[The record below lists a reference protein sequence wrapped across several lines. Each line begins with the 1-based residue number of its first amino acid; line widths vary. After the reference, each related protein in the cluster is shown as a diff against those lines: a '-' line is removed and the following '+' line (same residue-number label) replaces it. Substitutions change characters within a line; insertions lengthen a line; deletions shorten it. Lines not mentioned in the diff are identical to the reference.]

1 MRGATVLLKVS
12 ATAWALWSAGQAYG
26 QCADTTT
33 TLWYETTAVRMN
45 GNAVRLNGQT
55 RITGDYDNWWYT
67 EADAAFYFNNTR
79 EDLSGWYHSNTLGGE
94 LDLGYTPTL
103 QTYGAARPWNANA
116 GSVCLVQVITILV
129 STQEGVGEG
138 HGRGAAAERRG
149 TKRQIRGRQKIGGR
163 GIPVNEVKP

>member
-55 RITGDYDNWWYT
+55 RITGDYYNWWYT

-103 QTYGAARPWNANA
+103 QTYGAGQYRSEEHTSELQSPCNL
-116 GSVCLVQVITILV
+116 VCRLLREKKEHTSEIHSPCNVVCRLMLVNTIYY
-129 STQEGVGEG
+129 
-138 HGRGAAAERRG
+138 R
-149 TKRQIRGRQKIGGR
+149 
-163 GIPVNEVKP
+163 

>member
-55 RITGDYDNWWYT
+55 RITGDYYNWWYT

-79 EDLSGWYHSNTLGGE
+79 EDLSGWYHSNTLGGGTGSG
-94 LDLGYTPTL
+94 LYAYVADLRRRPVLPEHGTRRLYSGLHLRRQLEYVFGHVRGLAHPL
-103 QTYGAARPWNANA
+103 QHSASVEQLKLHQHFAAYP
-116 GSVCLVQVITILV
+116 S
-129 STQEGVGEG
+129 
-138 HGRGAAAERRG
+138 
-149 TKRQIRGRQKIGGR
+149 
-163 GIPVNEVKP
+163 